1 MRLFFNKGG
10 RKVIRTNRKMAIL
23 LVLAMLMTMFAGLGT
38 ASAALVTTTY
48 SCVQPPPIAQD
59 TLTASATSGQ
69 IGTILIDWDV
79 LLPGP
84 GTNAGLH
91 QGIFTLPDGFE
102 FNGTTGGFI
111 TVTKPGD
118 ETYALPAPRVP
129 ITLLSDK
136 EAMVTIPNVTMTA
149 YNKVQVALFLENV
162 KVSSSAPAGPA
173 VVKVSNVAGLFPT
186 GEVTINTVTGGKA
199 IVSITDTK
207 TFRGGEDVEVTLTVT
222 EDVPGG
228 VSKKAS
234 TLKFKL
240 PKGFEWIDNSTT
252 EVSLAQSQNLSYG
265 AMTLRTDD
273 QGRVLIVDRSA
284 TDGNTARSIFKIK
297 AKVKVDETVA
307 NFGDVNISIS
317 GKSSVT
323 PSELLIGSYADYGY
337 TIEVDDPEKE
347 ILAGRKGDDAEISSF
362 TIKENIKESLIANRT
377 VYMTLPD
384 GVEWDLVT
392 AGQLDIEAKNKA
404 GNLNLVSIST
414 VTNKPSMAKATIQNA
429 LGASKGQAKVE
440 ARVKVAVDYD
450 GPITIKFSGSAGI
463 ADEITVGKVVKPLS
477 GVAEL
482 KDVRIGVQNQPAGDI
497 TITEVQKEVLLS
509 DGTRGLA
516 VRAPSG
522 VEWAKLPTV
531 TVSEGDVTL
540 GIITRADYGATRNN
554 VLVIPIRAQSDVA
567 SSIKISDVYFNVDRT
582 VPEGD
587 MILQLLGNAVDDANI
602 INRDVALE
610 FVAAKVITPAPGE
623 TMGNGEFKIGSNI
636 YYVGGVAKV
645 MDVAPYIK
653 GDRTYVPMRYLGEM
667 LGAEVVWDDAARTVT
682 LTRGETTVVFTIG
695 STSYTVNGEAK
706 SADVAP
712 EIASDRTMLPA
723 RFVAEAFGAIVGWDP
738 GTQTVLIQN

>member
-1 MRLFFNKGG
+1 
-10 RKVIRTNRKMAIL
+10 VIKTNRKLAML
-23 LVLAMLMTMFAGLGT
+23 LILAMLMTMFVGVGA
-38 ASAALVTTTY
+38 ASAATTTY
-48 SCVQPPPIAQD
+48 SCIQVPPIAQD
-59 TLTASATSGQ
+59 TAVANAQDGQ

-79 LLPGP
+79 LMPGD
-84 GTNAGLH
+84 H
-91 QGIFTLPDGFE
+91 QAIFTLPSGFA
-102 FNGTTGGFI
+102 FNHATSGGYI
-111 TVTKPGD
+111 TVTKAGD
-118 ETYALPAPRVP
+118 EGFALGASQVP
-129 ITLLSDK
+129 IQLLSDK
-136 EAMVTIPNVTMTA
+136 EALVSVNAASV
-149 YNKVQVALFLENV
+149 YNKVQVALVLQDLKV
-162 KVSSSAPAGPA
+162 KSSAPAGPA
-173 VVKVSNVAGLFPT
+173 VVKVSNVKGLFPA
-186 GEVTINTVTGGKA
+186 GEVTINAVTGGSA
-199 IVSITDTK
+199 VVSSDTY

-228 VSKKAS
+228 VSKEAS

-252 EVSLAQSQNLSYG
+252 EVSLAQSQSANYTD
-265 AMTLRTDD
+265 MTLRTDD
-273 QGRVLIVDRSA
+273 QGRVLVVDRSA
-284 TDGNTARSIFKIK
+284 SDANTARSIFKIK
-297 AKVKVDETVA
+297 AKVRVDETVA
-307 NFGDVNISIS
+307 SFGDVNISIS
-317 GKSSVT
+317 GKSSVA

-337 TIEVDDPEKE
+337 TVAAENSDKE
-347 ILAGRKGDDAEISSF
+347 ILAGRVADISAF
-362 TIKENIKESLIANRT
+362 TIKENIKESLIDNRT

-392 AGQLDIEAKNKA
+392 TGQLDIEAKTKA
-404 GNLNLVSIST
+404 GSLNLDPIST
-414 VTNKPSMAKATIQNA
+414 VTNKPSMAKATLQNSI
-429 LGASKGQAKVE
+429 GAAKGEVKVE
-440 ARVKVAVDYD
+440 AQVKVAVDYE

-463 ADEITVGKVVKPLS
+463 TDEITVGKVVKPLS

-482 KDVRIGVQNQPAGDI
+482 KDVRIGVQNQAAGDI
-497 TITEVQKEVLLS
+497 TITEVKKETLISNGTPALL
-509 DGTRGLA
+509 
-516 VRAPSG
+516 VQAPSG

-540 GIITRADYGATRNN
+540 GIITRTDYGATRNN

-582 VPEGD
+582 VAEGD
-587 MILQLLGNAVDDANI
+587 MVLQLKGAAIDAAGI
-602 INRDVALE
+602 VNRDVALE
-610 FVAAKVITPAPGE
+610 FVAAKVVTPAPGE
-623 TMGNGEFKIGSNI
+623 TAGNGEFRINSNI

-695 STSYTVNGEAK
+695 SSTYTVNGEAMT
-706 SADVAP
+706 ADVAP

-723 RFVAEAFGAIVGWDP
+723 RFVAEAFGATVGWDP